1 MCEESMQVRI
11 MKDAEVEQIT
21 SLSRNTRQ
29 ALSKRGEFPSPV
41 WITRRTRG
49 YMSDEIVAWMDERR
63 DKRSIPQQ
71 KPWIPQ
77 AQQSGVA
84 Q

>member
-1 MCEESMQVRI
+1 MREEKQQVRI

-29 ALSKRGEFPSPV
+29 ALSRRGKFPSPV
-41 WITRRTRG
+41 WITGRTRG
-49 YMSDEIVAWMDERR
+49 YLSDEIDAWMADRR
-63 DKRSIPQQ
+63 DKRSIPQET
-71 KPWIPQ
+71 PWIPQ
-77 AQQSGVA
+77 AQQAGAA

>member
-1 MCEESMQVRI
+1 MCEENTQVRI

-49 YMSDEIVAWMDERR
+49 YMSDEISAWLAERR
-63 DKRSIPQQ
+63 GKRSIPQE
-71 KPWIPQ
+71 KPWVPQ
-77 AQQSGVA
+77 KQHAGA
-84 Q
+84 TP